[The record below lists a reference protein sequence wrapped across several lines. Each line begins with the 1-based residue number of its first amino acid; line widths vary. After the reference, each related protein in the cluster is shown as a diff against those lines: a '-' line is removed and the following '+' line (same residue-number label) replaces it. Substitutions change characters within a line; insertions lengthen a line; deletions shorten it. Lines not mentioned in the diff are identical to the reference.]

1 MMKWQ
6 YAYALV
12 LLDDG
17 KQVVSAE
24 GEAPDGVDEGGFDE
38 NDFDLN
44 DVLVSQLL
52 VRDVESGRV
61 VTGPLEGHTSVVL
74 TLNMFPDGEILASGS
89 GDNKVILWDTS
100 TWQSKGLSCVA
111 HPYLASDFNCVPV
124 KQCIVLSFDLLAL
137 ITRVSYIVL
146 RSSV

>member
-74 TLNMFPDGEILASGS
+74 TLNMFPDGDILASGS
-89 GDNKVILWDTS
+89 GDNKVILWDAS
-100 TWQSKGLSCVA
+100 TWQSKGLPILCGS
-111 HPYLASDFNCVPV
+111 PIP
-124 KQCIVLSFDLLAL
+124 CIRF
-137 ITRVSYIVL
+137 
-146 RSSV
+146 